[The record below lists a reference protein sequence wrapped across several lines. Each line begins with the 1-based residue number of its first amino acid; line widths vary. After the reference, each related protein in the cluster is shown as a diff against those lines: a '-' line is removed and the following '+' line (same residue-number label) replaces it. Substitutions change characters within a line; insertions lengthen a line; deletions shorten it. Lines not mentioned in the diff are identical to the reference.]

1 MNKKIQFTFYNP
13 THQYMPITATIKI
26 RDTKEKMS
34 SLYDRAVEKVCVE
47 RSWTRKEL
55 VEKYG
60 YTKYRYRLIK
70 ED

>member
-1 MNKKIQFTFYNP
+1 MKKMQFTFYNP

-26 RDTKEKMS
+26 RDTKEKIS
-34 SLYDRAVEKVCVE
+34 FLYLRAIEKVCIE
-47 RSWTRKEL
+47 RSWTKKEL

>member
-1 MNKKIQFTFYNP
+1 MKKMQFTFYNP

-26 RDTKEKMS
+26 RDTKEKIS
-34 SLYDRAVEKVCVE
+34 FLYLRAIEKVYIE
-47 RSWTRKEL
+47 RSWTKKEL